1 VYLASADWMDRNF
14 FRRIETAFPILDP
27 KLKKRVINE
36 SIKACLADNVQA
48 WEMDSD
54 GRYHRRSPRRGG
66 RTFAAQTV
74 LMEQLGSLAADP
86 VARDRIKP
94 PEAVAA

>member
-1 VYLASADWMDRNF
+1 
-14 FRRIETAFPILDP
+14 P
-27 KLKKRVINE
+27 KLRKRIVNE

-66 RTFAAQTV
+66 RAFAAQAV
-74 LMEQLGSLAADP
+74 LMDQLGTLAPEPTVKEAD
-86 VARDRIKP
+86 KP
-94 PEAVAA
+94 AQAVAA